1 MIRNVALT
9 VCLTGG
15 CIWFLAIAAPADS
28 AQVDPSEPFKPVSS
42 IESLMH
48 GQGVFFKDIRKEL
61 KQPASKKRNK
71 EIFEAAEVLAELAN
85 VNRFNRNKDDYRS
98 WAIQVR
104 DFSLELASAAKKGD
118 ATDEQLNAIVQK
130 MGDTCGACHDV
141 YQ

>member
-15 CIWFLAIAAPADS
+15 CIWFLALAAPVNS

-61 KQPASKKRNK
+61 QQPASKKRNK

-98 WAIQVR
+98 WAMQVR
-104 DFSLELASAAKKGD
+104 NLSLELAAAATKGD

-130 MGDTCGACHDV
+130 MSATCGACHDA